1 MVNPGR
7 LRIKLLK
14 QEARLADESAMVKSS
29 ILLVVLFLAAL
40 SGCGTTANLNA
51 RSDMDGKVYAADLQD
66 EPFVSVGWR
75 EIAADAL
82 G

>member
-1 MVNPGR
+1 
-7 LRIKLLK
+7 
-14 QEARLADESAMVKSS
+14 MVKSS

-40 SGCGTTANLNA
+40 SGCGTTANLNV

-75 EIAADAL
+75 EIAEDAL